1 MKRKGILKKTL
12 AIALT
17 VAMTAVMAGCG
28 NDGGSQPTNGGGV
41 IHQHK
46 AAARQRPAQRARI
59 KGKRLLSV

>member
-28 NDGGSQPTNGGGV
+28 NDGGSQPTNGGG
-41 IHQHK
+41 
-46 AAARQRPAQRARI
+46 
-59 KGKRLLSV
+59 